1 MRVEC
6 PYCGLEV
13 DVAGLATHVESEEG
27 GGHGPQDTLPVENVD
42 SPWNLRLDISSEDA
56 PETTDEGVPSAQV
69 VEESLRGGRCPNCKR
84 GVVGT
89 ERRRGL
95 SLAGPQTS
103 SLPELRMGEPRMDR
117 SRSVSHGFTCKS
129 NDRNEE

>member
-84 GVVGT
+84 GVVGLKGGKGFLSRG
-89 ERRRGL
+89 RRRVACPNCGWE
-95 SLAGPQTS
+95 S
-103 SLPELRMGEPRMDR
+103 PEWIEVDR
-117 SRSVSHGFTCKS
+117 
-129 NDRNEE
+129 